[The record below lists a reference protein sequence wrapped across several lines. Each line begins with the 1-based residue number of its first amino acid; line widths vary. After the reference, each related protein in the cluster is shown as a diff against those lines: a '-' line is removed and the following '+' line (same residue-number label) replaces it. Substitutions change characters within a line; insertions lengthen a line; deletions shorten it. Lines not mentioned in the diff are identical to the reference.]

1 MNNRIAALLL
11 TLAAVTTTHAQT
23 NPPES
28 LTIADTWVVEDEG
41 RLAVI
46 GTATSS
52 SITTI
57 GDAFVKIDLFDSQGN
72 LIGHTK
78 ASARNIAAGQT
89 WCFKAPIAVAR
100 VASYQVI
107 EIKAYR

>member
-28 LTIADTWVVEDEG
+28 LTIANTWVVEEEG
-41 RLAVI
+41 QLAVI

-52 SITTI
+52 S
-57 GDAFVKIDLFDSQGN
+57 
-72 LIGHTK
+72 
-78 ASARNIAAGQT
+78 ASAAT
-89 WCFKAPIAVAR
+89 
-100 VASYQVI
+100 
-107 EIKAYR
+107 

>member
-1 MNNRIAALLL
+1 MNNRIPALLL

-28 LTIADTWVVEDEG
+28 LTIENTWVVDEGG

-46 GTATSS
+46 GTAASNS
-52 SITTI
+52 VTTI
-57 GDAFVKIDLFDSQGN
+57 GDAFVKIDLFDSQGS
-72 LIGHTK
+72 LVGHTK

-100 VASYQVI
+100 VASYQVT